1 MNTQKITI
9 GIIKLNDISI
19 NLTKTNI
26 KEQIENIIEDD
37 FDIHTVKTPQE
48 VYEYIYPLLS
58 PNKDKEILQY
68 NFYENKDFF
77 YSGFFV
83 ESNNTKN
90 IFGSEIMSKNVTSN
104 LYIVKHKLKYESNI
118 SFEYTNFEFFEII
131 DILTSM
137 YFHQG
142 IKILEDGSL
151 IPYNYTQN
159 PLIHFENIQD
169 YIFHEFEVYTKV
181 MMVIVNTKSQN
192 INKT

>member
-37 FDIHTVKTPQE
+37 DNFDIHTVKTPQE

-58 PNKDKEILQY
+58 PKKDKEILQY

-118 SFEYTNFEFFEII
+118 SFEYSLNNSSVAKGLASISNIHLNRLSLSYIGASSGAII
-131 DILTSM
+131 LPS
-137 YFHQG
+137 QG
-142 IKILEDGSL
+142 ILSSILILSNTLRPASKKITL
-151 IPYNYTQN
+151 
-159 PLIHFENIQD
+159 
-169 YIFHEFEVYTKV
+169 FHRLNQSS
-181 MMVIVNTKSQN
+181 NT
-192 INKT
+192 